1 MADPLSIAGLVTGVI
16 SLGLQVAG
24 GLSDYLDAVKGRV
37 EELNSA
43 KQEATNMKDLILT
56 IQDLLP
62 QVKGSWPA
70 SATMIERH
78 VKSCN
83 TELSALYALLSDLS
97 QSSPSG
103 SGIRLKLADQKKRLT
118 YPFNRSHISRLE
130 DRLAKVNNALQTTLQ
145 VTGLNVSITSA
156 NQIRQVHDVVLSMS
170 QLQVA
175 QTQSSKVHLSL
186 TATTESSERV
196 ASNVVGVPLDS
207 IEAAMTLAS
216 KPSLLST
223 SISTLETL
231 DTMTKPPRDV
241 TRACLCR
248 SYRKTSY
255 HRSSWGYFSFSFEAS
270 NIRNHLP
277 SCPFSQFDGEMRATN
292 FSVEYSGL
300 KRLVQK
306 AFVLSFVNAYGAG
319 GRSIGPSFTY
329 YPTVNKYTA
338 PAFRVMMLAHD
349 MVYQYRPGLSHT
361 EAVVKALHCCYD
373 SIITLYSRKKASPK
387 DISLGGQSLMH
398 WAAYILIDLEYG
410 DPVTDAVFSIVANL
424 LTSGVPPATS
434 NCRER
439 TPSGYLLHRAGDND
453 VSREFA
459 NLLLPA
465 SPDVPLA
472 QSPGIHVFRR
482 TPGVRAFLQD
492 VKLAEASGCGPLSL
506 AARAGNEGLVRDL
519 LRRHPESLKEVN
531 QFGCTPLHLT
541 VNHPPCLRL
550 ILEAS
555 GLSML
560 EAVDAWDCTPLA
572 CASLMGYRASVQIL
586 LAAGSR
592 IYLWR
597 LGNAHESCLED
608 LVIGLKKRRGELKL
622 LALENLTREE
632 AKSFGLHEDRVLDT
646 HAFEVQELLEKRG
659 VYIPPHLQVDRFF
672 HIYSVY
678 NLALSRGILDR
689 LWDLGFYDVDIS
701 NPNGVPPLCGHNDF
715 KVVRWLIEHG
725 ANYWTP
731 LSERDAKSN
740 ITATPVHF
748 VLAKIGE
755 PRRRKVEAERW
766 VVEKL
771 SQVRAQD
778 TCACP
783 CFVGGCTPFKALFN
797 YWRRS
802 GRGTPPELARWYM
815 ESVQPFHDIFTEE
828 DLIAGLRCMTFD
840 ALELTHTCCESYFDY
855 YEPQPTPEE
864 VADIHSEQSRVLG
877 LFADLLIELESIAR
891 EDRGGVS
898 LIVCDAEEFWMRR
911 WLPRVVELLDSL
923 DGDDLTEEEISAAE
937 AVGVVWGPRPAKPE
951 ITVRDFDWYTPE
963 NVMKELEKIMNE

>member
-24 GLSDYLDAVKGRV
+24 GLSDYLDAVKGRA

-43 KQEATNMKDLILT
+43 RQEATNMKDLILT

-62 QVKGSWPA
+62 QVKGSWPS

-78 VKSCN
+78 VRSCDS
-83 TELSALYALLSDLS
+83 ELSALYALLSDLS

-103 SGIRLKLADQKKRLT
+103 SGIWLKLADQKKKLT
-118 YPFNRSHISRLE
+118 YPFNRSYISRLE
-130 DRLAKVNNALQTTLQ
+130 DRLAKVNSALQTTLQ

-170 QLQVA
+170 QLRVA

-216 KPSLLST
+216 KPSLLSA
-223 SISTLETL
+223 SINTLEKL
-231 DTMTKPPRDV
+231 DTVATPPRDV

-255 HRSSWGYFSFSFEAS
+255 HRSSWGYLSFSFEAS
-270 NIRNHLP
+270 NARNHLP
-277 SCPFSQFDGEMRATN
+277 SCPFSQFDGETRATSL
-292 FSVEYSGL
+292 SVEYSGL

-329 YPTVNKYTA
+329 YPTVDEDTA
-338 PAFRVMMLAHD
+338 PAFRVM
-349 MVYQYRPGLSHT
+349 
-361 EAVVKALHCCYD
+361 
-373 SIITLYSRKKASPK
+373 SIITLYSRKKAFPK
-387 DISLGGQSLMH
+387 DTSLAGESLMH
-398 WAAYILIDLEYG
+398 WAAQILKGMEYG
-410 DPVTDAVFSIVANL
+410 NPVTDAVFSPYSR
-424 LTSGVPPATS
+424 LTDQAAT
-434 NCRER
+434 
-439 TPSGYLLHRAGDND
+439 
-453 VSREFA
+453 
-459 NLLLPA
+459 
-465 SPDVPLA
+465 
-472 QSPGIHVFRR
+472 
-482 TPGVRAFLQD
+482 
-492 VKLAEASGCGPLSL
+492 GCGPLSL

-519 LRRHPESLKEVN
+519 IRRHPESLKEVN
-531 QFGCTPLHLT
+531 QFGCTPLHLA
-541 VNHPPCLRL
+541 VKHPPCLRL
-550 ILEAS
+550 ILEAG

-560 EAVDAWDCTPLA
+560 EAFDVWSCTPLA
-572 CASLMGYRASVQIL
+572 CASFMGYRTSVRIL
-586 LAAGSR
+586 LAAGSG
-592 IYLWR
+592 IYPWR
-597 LGNAHESCLED
+597 LRDAHESCLED
-608 LVIGLKKRRGELKL
+608 LIIGLRNRREELKL

-632 AKSFGLHEDRVLDT
+632 AKPFGLHEDRVLDA
-646 HAFEVQELLEKRG
+646 HAFEVRELLQKKG
-659 VYIPPHLQVDRFF
+659 V
-672 HIYSVY
+672 HIHPRLKVCEFYSVY
-678 NLALSRGILDR
+678 DSGLSRGILDK
-689 LWDLGFYDVDIS
+689 LWDLGFYDVDIL
-701 NPNGVPPLCGHNDF
+701 NPRGKPPLCDNVGF
-715 KVVRWLIEHG
+715 SVVRWLIEHG

-740 ITATPVHF
+740 IIATPAHF
-748 VLAKIGE
+748 VLAKIGR
-755 PRRRKVEAERW
+755 PRKRKVEAERW

-797 YWRRS
+797 YWRQF
-802 GRGTPPELARWYM
+802 GTGTPPKLARWYM

-840 ALELTHTCCESYFDY
+840 ALQLTHTCCELCFYDHR
-855 YEPQPTPEE
+855 PQPTPEE
-864 VADIHSEQSRVLG
+864 VAEIHSEQSRVLD

-891 EDRGGVS
+891 EDRDEVS
-898 LIVCDAEEFWMRR
+898 LIVCDPEEFWMRR

-923 DGDDLTEEEISAAE
+923 DGDNLTEEEISAAE

-951 ITVRDFDWYTPE
+951 ITFRGSDWYTPE

>member
-24 GLSDYLDAVKGRV
+24 GLSDYLDAVKGRA

-97 QSSPSG
+97 QSSPPG

-186 TATTESSERV
+186 TATTDSSERM
-196 ASNVVGVPLDS
+196 ASNAVGVLLDS

-223 SISTLETL
+223 SINTLETF
-231 DTMTKPPRDV
+231 DTITKPHRNV
-241 TRACLCR
+241 SRACLCR

-255 HRSSWGYFSFSFEAS
+255 HRSNWGYLSFSFEAS

-277 SCPFSQFDGEMRATN
+277 SCPFSQFNSEMRATN

-319 GRSIGPSFTY
+319 GRSISPVFTY
-329 YPTVNKYTA
+329 YPTVDKYTA
-338 PAFRVMMLAHD
+338 PAFRIMQLA
-349 MVYQYRPGLSHT
+349 YSLAYAYSSKPGHI
-361 EAVVKALHCCYD
+361 EAAVKALQRCYD

-387 DISLGGQSLMH
+387 DISLDGESLMH
-398 WAAYILIDLEYG
+398 RAAQILDGMEYG
-410 DPVTDAVFSIVANL
+410 NPVTGAIFSLVTNL
-424 LTSGVPPATS
+424 LTSGVPPATH
-434 NCRER
+434 NRY
-439 TPSGYLLHRAGDND
+439 GDWAGSLDFI
-453 VSREFA
+453 S
-459 NLLLPA
+459 
-465 SPDVPLA
+465 
-472 QSPGIHVFRR
+472 
-482 TPGVRAFLQD
+482 GVRAFLQD
-492 VKLAEASGCGPLSL
+492 VKIAEAASGCGPLSL

-519 LRRHPESLKEVN
+519 IRRHPESLQEVN
-531 QFGCTPLHLT
+531 QFGCTPLHLA
-541 VNHPPCLRL
+541 VNHPTCLRL
-550 ILEAS
+550 ILEAG

-560 EAVDAWDCTPLA
+560 EAYDAWHCTPLA
-572 CASLMGYRASVQIL
+572 CASFMGYRASVQIL
-586 LAAGSR
+586 LAAGSH
-592 IYLWR
+592 IYLWQ
-597 LGNAHESCLED
+597 LGDVHESCLED
-608 LVIGLKKRRGELKL
+608 LLIDFKKRREELKL
-622 LALENLTREE
+622 LALENLTGEE
-632 AKSFGLHEDRVLDT
+632 ANYFGLHEHRVLDA
-646 HAFEVQELLEKRG
+646 HAFEVERLLKKRG
-659 VYIPPHLQVDRFF
+659 VHIPFYLQVDRFF
-672 HIYSVY
+672 HIYSGY
-678 NLALSRGILDR
+678 NSAVSEGVLDR
-689 LWDLGFYDVDIS
+689 LWDLGFYDVDIL
-701 NPNGVPPLCGHNDF
+701 NLFGVPPLCDNNDF
-715 KVVRWLIEHG
+715 TIVRWLIEHG

-740 ITATPVHF
+740 ITATPAHF
-748 VLAKIGE
+748 VLAKIGR
-755 PRRRKVEAERW
+755 PGKRKVEVERW

-797 YWRRS
+797 YWRWS
-802 GRGTPPELARWYM
+802 RGTPPELARWYM

-828 DLIAGLRCMTFD
+828 DLIAGLRYMTFD
-840 ALELTHTCCESYFDY
+840 ALELTHTCCESYHY
-855 YEPQPTPEE
+855 SRPQPAAED
-864 VADIHSEQSRVLG
+864 VAEIHSEQSRVLG

-923 DGDDLTEEEISAAE
+923 DGDNLTEEEISGAE

-951 ITVRDFDWYTPE
+951 ITFRDSDWYTPE
-963 NVMKELEKIMNE
+963 NVMKELEEIMNE